1 MAFDRPDEPTADL
14 PRPGDDETALEG
26 PAGLPGSRVGRY
38 RLVEILGEGGF
49 GVVWRA
55 EQTEPMRREVAV
67 KVIKPGMDSR
77 RVVARFEAERQA
89 LAVMDHPCIARVLDG
104 GTTGPEFERPGLPYF
119 VMELVQGE
127 PITAYCRSRSL
138 PVRAR
143 LDLFARVC
151 DAVQH
156 AHFKGVVHRDIKPG
170 NVLVASADG
179 GPVPKVIDFGIAK
192 ALSIDAFGGPLLTE
206 QGQMIGT
213 PQYMSPE
220 QVDPSSVDV
229 DARTDVYSLG
239 VLLYELLTG
248 TVPVETPGVR
258 SRSLYEI
265 QRLILE
271 GEPQRPSTRLA
282 SLGDGARRGTRYEA
296 RALRGDLDWIVMKC
310 LEKDRSRRYE
320 TAAALAEDVRRHL
333 RDEPVQAGPPSA
345 SYRLRKFVRRRRVPL
360 AAGALVLLALVA
372 GLALASAGF
381 VQASRERDR
390 ARIDAARAE
399 RVGAF
404 LAGIFAAMQPE
415 IARTRDTTVLRELLE
430 RAAARVGTEL
440 ADEPEVEAEVRH
452 AIAKGYRAIA
462 RPDEAERHA
471 RRAYDLL
478 TRHAGA
484 DDPRTLAAGNDLAV
498 ALHDLGRLEGSRSL
512 YTAVLGQ
519 YERTLGPRHR
529 ETIAT
534 RANLGALLSDL
545 GLYEEAAEVYEEAV
559 RDARAGFGPESDI
572 TLNNENNLAYVLV
585 RLRRYEEAEGLARDA
600 LGRSRRALG
609 ADHPYTAHLLNAL
622 GLALSRQ
629 ERLEEAEAAF
639 AESLDL
645 ARAVFGSDHPVVVS
659 GLTNLG
665 QVRANLGRLD
675 DARVL
680 LDEAALRGRAV
691 LGDDHYELADV
702 LSNLAGVLHLL
713 GRYDEAVPLLADAL
727 RITRLRLGE
736 DDLETILCT
745 NNLAAALEKAGEIE
759 RAEALYHDT
768 LERAVRVLGETH
780 ETTLSVM
787 GNFALFLSET
797 GRTDEA
803 LDLGERTLAATEAVL
818 GPSSV
823 GVLVSAYNL
832 AGGYQSAGRF
842 ERAVELY
849 ERCVALLPAL
859 PADHWMAGVVNGGY
873 GACLTAMGRL
883 DEAEPMLLE
892 SHAVLLAAL
901 GADHER
907 TRTAADRLV
916 ELYEAAGRD
925 EEAARWRSRAP
936 SPPEDGPPP

>member
-1 MAFDRPDEPTADL
+1 MPFDRNDWPTADL
-14 PRPGDDETALEG
+14 PSPGDDETALEG
-26 PAGLPGSRVGRY
+26 PAGQPGSRVGRY

-119 VMELVQGE
+119 VMELVRGE
-127 PITAYCRSRSL
+127 PITVYCASRSL

-143 LDLFARVC
+143 LELFARVC

-156 AHFKGVVHRDIKPG
+156 AHYKGVVHRDIKPG
-170 NVLVASADG
+170 NVLVASGDG
-179 GPVPKVIDFGIAK
+179 GPIPKVIDFGIAK
-192 ALSIDAFGGPLLTE
+192 ALSAGAFGGPLLTE

-248 TVPVETPGVR
+248 TVPVEAPGVR

-265 QRLILE
+265 QRMILE
-271 GEPQRPSTRLA
+271 GEPPRPSTRLA
-282 SLGDGARRGTRYEA
+282 SLGAGGREGSRSEA

-320 TAAALAEDVRRHL
+320 TAAALGEDVRRHL

-345 SYRLRKFVRRRRVPL
+345 SYRLRKFARRRRAPL
-360 AAGALVLLALVA
+360 AAGAVALLALVA

-399 RVGAF
+399 RAGAF

-415 IARTRDTTVLRELLE
+415 IARTRDTTMLRDLLE
-430 RAAARVGTEL
+430 GAASRVGAEL

-471 RRAYDLL
+471 RRAYELL
-478 TRHAGA
+478 SRHAGA

-498 ALHDLGRLEGSRSL
+498 ALHDLGRLEESRSL
-512 YTAVLGQ
+512 YGRVLGA
-519 YERTLGPRHR
+519 YERTLGTRHR

-545 GLYEEAAEVYEEAV
+545 ALYDEAAAVYEVAV
-559 RDARAGFGPESDI
+559 RDARAGFGEDSEI
-572 TLNNENNLAYVLV
+572 TLNNENNLVSVLV
-585 RLRRYEEAEGLARDA
+585 NLGRYDEAERLARSA
-600 LGRSRRALG
+600 LERARRALG

-622 GLALSRQ
+622 GLTLNRQ

-645 ARAVFGSDHPVVVS
+645 ARAIFGGDHPVVVS

-665 QVRANLGRLD
+665 QVRAKLGRLGE
-675 DARVL
+675 ARVL
-680 LDEAALRGRAV
+680 LEEAARRGRAV

-702 LSNLAGVLHLL
+702 LSNLAGVLHLM
-713 GRYDEAVPLLADAL
+713 GRSEEAAPLLADAL

-736 DDLETILCT
+736 DDSETILCA
-745 NNLAAALEKAGEIE
+745 NNLAAALEKTGEHE
-759 RAEALYHDT
+759 RAEALYRDAM
-768 LERAVRVLGETH
+768 ERSVRVLGEAH

-797 GRTDEA
+797 GRTEESLA
-803 LDLGERTLAATEAVL
+803 LGERTLSATEAAL
-818 GPSSV
+818 GSSSV

-832 AGGYQSAGRF
+832 AGAYQGAGRF
-842 ERAVELY
+842 ARAVELY
-849 ERCVALLPAL
+849 ERCVTMLPAL
-859 PADHWMAGVVNGGY
+859 PPGHWMVGVVEGGY
-873 GACLTAMGRL
+873 GACLTAMGRF
-883 DEAEPMLLE
+883 DEAEPRLLE
-892 SHAVLLAAL
+892 SHRVLLAAL
-901 GADHER
+901 GAGHER
-907 TRTAADRLV
+907 TRTAVERLIA
-916 ELYEAAGRD
+916 LYEGAGRE
-925 EEAARWRSRAP
+925 EEAARWRS
-936 SPPEDGPPP
+936 SEPPP

>member
-1 MAFDRPDEPTADL
+1 MPSEFETDPTADL
-14 PRPGDDETALEG
+14 PAHGDAETADSG
-26 PAGLPGSRVGRY
+26 PVGAAGSRVGRY

-119 VMELVQGE
+119 VMELVRGE

-170 NVLVASADG
+170 NVLVASADA
-179 GPVPKVIDFGIAK
+179 GPIPKVIDFGIAK
-192 ALSIDAFGGPLLTE
+192 ALSADAFGGPLLTE

-220 QVDPSSVDV
+220 QVDPTGVDV

-258 SRSLYEI
+258 SRSLYDI
-265 QRLILE
+265 QRMILE
-271 GEPQRPSTRLA
+271 GEPPRPSTRLA
-282 SLGDGARRGTRYEA
+282 SMIGGERPGARSEA

-320 TAAALAEDVRRHL
+320 TAAALGEDVRRHL

-345 SYRLRKFVRRRRVPL
+345 SYRLLKFARRRRVPL
-360 AAGALVLLALVA
+360 AAGAVVLLALVA

-430 RAAARVGTEL
+430 RASARVGAEL

-471 RRAYDLL
+471 RRAHDLL
-478 TRHAGA
+478 TRHAGP

-498 ALHDLGRLEGSRSL
+498 ALHDLGRLEESRSL
-512 YTAVLGQ
+512 YAVVLDA
-519 YERTLGPRHR
+519 YVRTRGPRHH

-534 RANLGALLSDL
+534 RANLAAVLSDL
-545 GLYEEAAEVYEEAV
+545 GMYDEAAAFYEEAV
-559 RDARAGFGPESDI
+559 RDARAGFGAESEI
-572 TLNNENNLAYVLV
+572 ALNNENNLASVLV
-585 RLRRYEEAEGLARDA
+585 RLLRYGEAERLARDA
-600 LGRSRRALG
+600 LERSRRALG
-609 ADHPYTAHLLNAL
+609 EDHPYTAHLLNVL
-622 GLALSRQ
+622 GLSLNRQ
-629 ERLEEAEAAF
+629 ERLDEAEAAF
-639 AESLDL
+639 AESLGL
-645 ARAVFGSDHPVVVS
+645 ARAIFGDDHPVVVS

-665 QVRANLGRLD
+665 QVRAKLGRLD
-675 DARVL
+675 EARVL
-680 LDEAALRGRAV
+680 LDEAAQRGRAV

-702 LSNLAGVLHLL
+702 LSNLAGVLHLM
-713 GRYDEAVPLLADAL
+713 GRYEEAVPLLADAM

-736 DDLETILCT
+736 DDLETILCA
-745 NNLAAALEKAGEIE
+745 NNLAAALEKAGEVE
-759 RAEALYHDT
+759 RAEALYRDA

-787 GNFALFLSET
+787 GNLALFLSEA
-797 GRTDEA
+797 GRTEEA
-803 LDLGERTLAATEAVL
+803 LDLGERTLAAIEAAL

-832 AGGYQSAGRF
+832 AGGYQTAGRF
-842 ERAVELY
+842 ERAVALY
-849 ERCVALLPAL
+849 ERCLTILPAL
-859 PADHWMAGVVNGGY
+859 PQGHWMIGVVHGGY
-873 GACLTAMGRL
+873 GECLTAMGRF
-883 DEAEPMLLE
+883 DDAEPRLLE
-892 SHAVLLAAL
+892 AYGVLLNAL
-901 GADHER
+901 GTDHER
-907 TRTAADRLV
+907 TRKAVERLV
-916 ELYEAAGRD
+916 ALYGAAGRED
-925 EEAARWRSRAP
+925 EAARWRALVP
-936 SPPEDGPPP
+936 LPPG